1 MINKVFTKI
10 EFYFNKKGVIILS
23 FLVSLYILGHFADKY
38 YGYTTKDKTFTNIC
52 SDGTG
57 YYAYLPQYII
67 YPQYKHFGFQEIVQK
82 KHPIRSLFPMWN
94 IHGQNKRVDKYYVG
108 YALLNSPFFLT
119 THLYHK
125 IVYGEGDGYSLGY
138 RISITIGALCFWLF
152 GSIFI
157 FKFLHFFDVK
167 PIYRMITIVLLAFG
181 TNLNFYTSI
190 YSTFSHVTSFFLIA
204 CFLYFAKRLALNI
217 TRKNI
222 ILFALL
228 ISAIYIT
235 RPVNVLILLIVPF
248 LFSSLK
254 EFKEKLIL
262 LIKNHKLSLFFAI
275 SVMLIVVSIQLWNT
289 YDQIGEIKMNTYS
302 DEWFSEWKTPHF
314 GDVLFGYNKGFF
326 VFAPIMFLMFP
337 GYYYLFKKE
346 RNLFFGVIVTSII
359 VVYFVA
365 SWHAWEYGVG
375 FGMRPLIDFL
385 PLFCIPIAFLFNE
398 INKFL
403 RPFLIIVS
411 IGLIYVYQFF
421 QYQILN
427 SILDVGEIKKDY
439 FWKVF
444 LQDDERFRW
453 SYAFEFEKIDK
464 SNLKI
469 DKVFKIDQSKS
480 QYLLDKSITIS
491 NKANSPII
499 TLYKDSLRN
508 SDEIAFELNF
518 LIKIADEKDNP
529 QVLVEYFSKKEV
541 IKKSQFIL
549 GAELNDIQKYEKLN
563 LEIFPNLKYGQIDSM
578 KIHFYTFSGKSNS
591 KNIQL
596 VKYKNRKN

>member
-1 MINKVFTKI
+1 MINKIFAKI
-10 EFYFNKKGVIILS
+10 EYYFNKKGVIILS
-23 FLVSLYILGHFADKY
+23 FLVSIYILGHFADKY

-94 IHGQNKRVDKYYVG
+94 KHGQNQRVDKYYVG

-157 FKFLHFFDVK
+157 YKFLHFFDVK

-217 TRKNI
+217 SRNNI

-248 LFSSLK
+248 LFSSFT

-262 LIKNHKLSLFFAI
+262 LIKNHRLSLFYAI
-275 SVMLIVVSIQLWNT
+275 SVMVLVVSIQLWNT

-337 GYYYLFKKE
+337 GFYFLFKKG
-346 RNLFFGVIVTSII
+346 RNLFFGVIFTSFI
-359 VVYFVA
+359 VVYFVS

-385 PLFCIPIAFLFNE
+385 PLFSIPIAFLFNE

-403 RPFLIIVS
+403 RPFLIVVS
-411 IGLIYVYQFF
+411 IALVYAYQFF

-427 SILDVGEIKKDY
+427 SILDVGEIKKEY
-439 FWKVF
+439 FWDVF
-444 LQDDERFRW
+444 LKDGERFRW
-453 SYAFEFEKIDK
+453 SYAFTYDEIDRSQVKIEKSI
-464 SNLKI
+464 
-469 DKVFKIDQSKS
+469 KIDQ
-480 QYLLDKSITIS
+480 
-491 NKANSPII
+491 NKKRYFIGKNIKIQNTDNSPCII
-499 TLYKDSLRN
+499 VYNDSLQESN
-508 SDEIAFELNF
+508 QIALELQF

-529 QVLVEYFSKKEV
+529 QILVDYYKENEI

-549 GAELNDIQKYEKLN
+549 GAKIDEIRAYEEFKLDIY
-563 LEIFPNLKYGQIDSM
+563 PNLKYGDIDSL
-578 KIHFYTFSGKSNS
+578 KIQFYPFSGKSNS

-596 VKYKNRKN
+596 IKYKNKAN